1 MLRKNLKFLKVFL
14 TLVLLVSTSVSFVF
28 ADNENASESDISLI
42 SETNSEKNAVVTD
55 DNQEQKDDSF
65 KKSDLYLC
73 EDEVNIDYI
82 VDGNVFI
89 MANKVTIN
97 SQIGGD
103 AFILAKDVVIDSE
116 GYIFNNL
123 FTCAQNITIK
133 GVVYDLYACAQDV
146 NISGGFVY
154 RDLKTVCQKLNVA
167 GTIGRNA
174 FVNASTIVFNEGTEN
189 ADAETNT
196 TKKGIIYGTLEYS
209 SSEEVNIPDGSV
221 LGDVKFNKITSN
233 AENMSV
239 GTIIANYILDLG
251 AFLAFVL
258 IIWLVCLWLAPKFL
272 ESTNNYVGKVTWKVL
287 GYGLLALIAIPIV
300 AIILI
305 LLQLTSSVAL
315 LLIALYILSLV
326 IAKAFF
332 TITAN
337 KFLCTKLNIHKNTG
351 IFGMLIVTGIIVW
364 VLKELPYIG
373 SVVSFVIT
381 ILGLGIFV
389 TALLPKKKTSNKKEI
404 KKSESTNKTENK

>member
-1 MLRKNLKFLKVFL
+1 MPKNKY
-14 TLVLLVSTSVSFVF
+14 
-28 ADNENASESDISLI
+28 
-42 SETNSEKNAVVTD
+42 
-55 DNQEQKDDSF
+55 DS
-65 KKSDLYLC
+65 
-73 EDEVNIDYI
+73 I
-82 VDGNVFI
+82 
-89 MANKVTIN
+89 
-97 SQIGGD
+97 
-103 AFILAKDVVIDSE
+103 
-116 GYIFNNL
+116 
-123 FTCAQNITIK
+123 
-133 GVVYDLYACAQDV
+133 
-146 NISGGFVY
+146 Y

-326 IAKAFF
+326 IAKALF

-337 KFLCTKLNIHKNTG
+337 KFLCTKLNINKNTG

-381 ILGLGIFV
+381 ILGLGILV

>member
-258 IIWLVCLWLAPKFL
+258 IIWLVSKFL

-326 IAKAFF
+326 IAKALF

-337 KFLCTKLNIHKNTG
+337 KFLCTKLNINKNTG

-381 ILGLGIFV
+381 ILGLGILV
-389 TALLPKKKTSNKKEI
+389 TALLPKKKSSNKKEI